1 MIKADAFLGE
11 NPRLTHWVTLCHLKP
26 CLAPG
31 CWRNFYLVTKFLE
44 MFAIFM
50 AKEIIMLGWDFEQ
63 GPMTMEIS
71 DNFVPTLALCCL
83 KPLVFMFLLYPKLYE
98 NKGIPFLCLG

>member
-1 MIKADAFLGE
+1 M
-11 NPRLTHWVTLCHLKP
+11 
-26 CLAPG
+26 
-31 CWRNFYLVTKFLE
+31 TKFLE
-44 MFAIFM
+44 IFAIFM

-83 KPLVFMFLLYPKLYE
+83 KPLVFMFLVVVLCTLNYMKIKE
-98 NKGIPFLCLG
+98 FLSFV